1 MPLGIE
7 LGKNA
12 LVRLSI
18 LITTDYSA
26 HIPSNKGKFLGI

>member
-1 MPLGIE
+1 MPLGFE

-18 LITTDYSA
+18 LIATYSA